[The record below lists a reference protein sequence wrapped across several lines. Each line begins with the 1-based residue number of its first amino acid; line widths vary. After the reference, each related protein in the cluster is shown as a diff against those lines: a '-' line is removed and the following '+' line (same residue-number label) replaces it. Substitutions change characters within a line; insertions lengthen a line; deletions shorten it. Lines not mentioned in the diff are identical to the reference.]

1 MYFTVKSPETV
12 RGSASSRC
20 VEALHVALPSPALT
34 GLSLRKS
41 GFGKLA
47 APGSCDLRT
56 MHTSTQ
62 CTVYIEH
69 VRWCC
74 NCDALYFLF
83 IYKWQFMPALTVVNF
98 RELLLSLSV
107 FR

>member
-1 MYFTVKSPETV
+1 MKSPETV

-41 GFGKLA
+41 GFGNLA

-56 MHTSTQ
+56 MHTSSQ

-83 IYKWQFMPALTVVNF
+83 IYSFIYFHIRAHAHHSKYMYCSKQMWCK
-98 RELLLSLSV
+98 
-107 FR
+107 